1 MKSGEP
7 NLSSKRQRSERT
19 QSGDETQGR
28 QKKAKEGIL
37 VITGSVILKYESEL
51 ATQNFVL
58 HLGFER
64 L

>member
-7 NLSSKRQRSERT
+7 NLSSKRQRTERT
-19 QSGDETQGR
+19 QSGDETQRR
-28 QKKAKEGIL
+28 QKKAKERIL

-51 ATQNFVL
+51 VIHKFVL